1 MEKIARGQSVQSLAQ
16 KDGLRSRAPAI
27 SGQEQI
33 KRRPGRRPNSFV
45 GMRVV
50 NFLLSPQSPSM
61 ITSWRRKNEDI
72 PLICRFGWE
81 VQIESRRVFGSGP
94 IAVFSKTKNSQ
105 RGQRGRQAIMEAIS
119 IVWSSGWLGTTPI
132 VRRKATLSAQSHCV
146 LQVNFSSVLLTK
158 KKKKQCSYDKVYH
171 CCVLLKVEPVQ
182 CQTELHPIFH
192 FKECMPTTAVESKNW
207 KKV

>member
-1 MEKIARGQSVQSLAQ
+1 MIRK
-16 KDGLRSRAPAI
+16 
-27 SGQEQI
+27 
-33 KRRPGRRPNSFV
+33 PGRRLSSSVEIRAV
-45 GMRVV
+45 G
-50 NFLLSPQSPSM
+50 FLLSPQSLS
-61 ITSWRRKNEDI
+61 ITTSLRRKNEDI

-158 KKKKQCSYDKVYH
+158 KKKKTM
-171 CCVLLKVEPVQ
+171 LLWQGLSLLCTVEGGAS
-182 CQTELHPIFH
+182 
-192 FKECMPTTAVESKNW
+192 AVPNRVASNIPF
-207 KKV
+207 